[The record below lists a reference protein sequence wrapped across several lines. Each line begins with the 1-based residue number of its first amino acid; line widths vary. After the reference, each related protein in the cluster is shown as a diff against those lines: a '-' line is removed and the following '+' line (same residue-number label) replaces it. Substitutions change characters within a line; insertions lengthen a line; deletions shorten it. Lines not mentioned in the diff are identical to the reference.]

1 MTSDQAVTLEDVRI
15 GGSRIVLEPH
25 NCFACGS
32 LNATGMHLAI
42 HVERD
47 RSWTELV
54 LDRRFEGWDGIAHGG
69 ILCALLDEVM
79 AWALVDSDHWG
90 VTARIQVDFKRPVP
104 IGRAIRGEG
113 RVIEIRRRVV
123 RTAGMLVDAA
133 DGTLLARAEGTFV
146 AASDDQKQAL
156 KTRYGFRLER
166 DAMPDT
172 GDDDASD
179 LTAGMLTAAGAPR

>member
-1 MTSDQAVTLEDVRI
+1 LTSDRAVTLDEVRI

-32 LNATGMHLAI
+32 LNTHGIHLQLHAG
-42 HVERD
+42 EGRC
-47 RSWTELV
+47 WTDLV
-54 LDRRFEGWDGIAHGG
+54 LDRRFEGWEGIAHGG
-69 ILCALLDEVM
+69 IVCTILDEVM

-123 RTAGMLVDAA
+123 RAAGMLVDAG

-146 AASDDQKQAL
+146 AAPDDQKEAL
-156 KTRYGFRLER
+156 KARYGFRLER
-166 DAMPDT
+166 DAVPDLVDE
-172 GDDDASD
+172 GRSD
-179 LTAGMLTAAGAPR
+179 QNAGMLTHTGAPR